1 MGREERRT
9 RERVVRQLEKR
20 LRRKPT
26 DEEVET
32 ALRQL
37 EQTHEKLGWE
47 KPGAGTRP
55 KKLPWG
61 RNQS

>member
-9 RERVVRQLEKR
+9 RERVKKQLETR
-20 LRRKPT
+20 LRREPT
-26 DEEVET
+26 DEEIET

-47 KPGAGTRP
+47 KPGTRP
-55 KKLPWG
+55 KKVPWG